1 MHDFFFHQKNI
12 DACFVSHIHLSINKI
27 LDMLQ
32 NKLLILAAE
41 HCSSHIVVVY
51 KLCQNSKNACPC
63 GSAIARC
70 FTGCN
75 LHL

>member
-1 MHDFFFHQKNI
+1 M
-12 DACFVSHIHLSINKI
+12 
-27 LDMLQ
+27 
-32 NKLLILAAE
+32 NKLLIFAAE
-41 HCSSHIVVVY
+41 DCSSHIVVVY